1 MNSYLNLQAEPRP
14 LKLLDEPDGYISAM
28 AKANL
33 GHQMRY
39 SVELLEKELA
49 DEGAP
54 RILQLQTDGDPA
66 DPAHWSLYA
75 NGALVASG
83 TGEFARE
90 CFERDAR
97 AFLEKLREAV
107 VATADPM
114 TSDRYLL
121 LNTARV
127 ISAIEHGAYQNPQH
141 QPAVNLHVDCR

>member
-1 MNSYLNLQAEPRP
+1 MKSYLNLQSEPRP

-54 RILQLQTDGDPA
+54 RILQLQTDDDPA
-66 DPAHWSLYA
+66 DPSYWRLYA

-83 TGEFARE
+83 TGAFAQE

-97 AFLEKLREAV
+97 AFLKILRATVEEQSESLASDQFTLLS
-107 VATADPM
+107 VAR
-114 TSDRYLL
+114 SI
-121 LNTARV
+121 AR
-127 ISAIEHGAYQNPQH
+127 IEVKA
-141 QPAVNLHVDCR
+141 AS

>member
-28 AKANL
+28 AKSNL

-49 DEGAP
+49 DEGSP
-54 RILQLQTDGDPA
+54 RILQLKIDGSEH

-75 NGALVASG
+75 NGILVASG
-83 TGEFARE
+83 AGAYARQ

-97 AFLEKLREAV
+97 SFLERIRDAVTASSEHLDDRGYRSPSAARSIARAEASIV
-107 VATADPM
+107 
-114 TSDRYLL
+114 S
-121 LNTARV
+121 
-127 ISAIEHGAYQNPQH
+127 
-141 QPAVNLHVDCR
+141 

>member
-1 MNSYLNLQAEPRP
+1 MNSYLNLHAKPRP

-49 DEGAP
+49 AEGVP

-66 DPAHWSLYA
+66 YWRLYA
-75 NGALVASG
+75 NGALVARG
-83 TGEFARE
+83 TGAFARE

-97 AFLEKLREAV
+97 AFLEILRATVEEQSESLASDQFTLLS
-107 VATADPM
+107 VAR
-114 TSDRYLL
+114 SI
-121 LNTARV
+121 AR
-127 ISAIEHGAYQNPQH
+127 IEVKA
-141 QPAVNLHVDCR
+141 AS

>member
-49 DEGAP
+49 AEGAP

-66 DPAHWSLYA
+66 DPARWSLYA

-83 TGEFARE
+83 TGAYARE
-90 CFERDAR
+90 CFERS
-97 AFLEKLREAV
+97 
-107 VATADPM
+107 ATAYLEALRAAVEDQSAPLIPK
-114 TSDRYLL
+114 RYALL
-121 LNTARV
+121 TAARSIARV
-127 ISAIEHGAYQNPQH
+127 ESETNTRKLDA
-141 QPAVNLHVDCR
+141 

>member
-28 AKANL
+28 AKSNL

-54 RILQLQTDGDPA
+54 RILQLQTDDDPA
-66 DPAHWSLYA
+66 DPSYWRLYA

-83 TGEFARE
+83 TGAYARE
-90 CFERDAR
+90 CFEREAH
-97 AFLEKLREAV
+97 AFLEGLRAAVKEGSAAITSRQFAQLV
-107 VATADPM
+107 VA
-114 TSDRYLL
+114 RRI
-121 LNTARV
+121 ARV
-127 ISAIEHGAYQNPQH
+127 EADKTFVAE
-141 QPAVNLHVDCR
+141 R